1 LTPRY
6 SRAPR
11 GQRARGTAPRNGGP
25 NRTLLTALTPDG
37 FGPGLLFDAALTG
50 DTFVGYIRHV
60 LAPTLQPGQIVVTD
74 NLRAHHDERAQA
86 AIERRGAELWFLPS
100 YSPDLTPIEEGFSKL
115 KAHLRRL
122 EARTD
127 EALSAAIWG
136 GLTTITPHDV
146 QGWYRHAGYPL
157 KPPRP
162 RDHLS

>member
-11 GQRARGTAPRNGGP
+11 GQRARATAPRNGGP
-25 NRTLLTALTPDG
+25 NRTLITALTPAG
-37 FGPGLLFDAALTG
+37 FGPGLLFDAAITG
-50 DTFVGYIRHV
+50 DTFAGYIRH
-60 LAPTLQPGQIVVTD
+60 LLGPTLQPGQIVVTD

-86 AIERRGAELWFLPS
+86 AIEARGAELWFLPS

-115 KAHLRRL
+115 KAYLRRA

-127 EALSAAIWG
+127 EALSAAIWA
-136 GLTTITPHDV
+136 GLAAVTPQDV
-146 QGWYRHAGYPL
+146 HGWYRHAGYPL
-157 KPPRP
+157 KPYRR